1 MFIQLTNGILRNL
14 QKLNFWILISFL
26 VSLGFVIQF
35 KFLDDSVGHNQK
47 YNTVVSDGKGYYA
60 YLPAI
65 FIYND
70 LNFGFNQT
78 VEKHDHP
85 ETWYT
90 DYRYKLDKK
99 RIFTKYYVGTAIAY
113 SPFFLVA
120 HGWSLL
126 MGWQADG
133 YTAVYHGSV
142 LIAALFYMVITMI
155 FIGRILDFFSINHW
169 IKVLCIV
176 GTYFGTNWFYYAT
189 WEASLS
195 HIYSA
200 GAISAFLYYNIL
212 FMKTNSRRWGLVVGV
227 LLGFIVLLR
236 PLNVL
241 VILFLPL
248 FHKNFSIF
256 LVWFKSLFAKPLVL
270 GLSFIAF
277 LATISIQFII
287 YKIQIDQ
294 WYIYAYLNEG
304 FNFLRP
310 HLIDFLFSF
319 RKGFFVYTPIFL
331 LSLVGLFYWF
341 KSTFFHAFWWLL
353 SMIILTYVLSSW
365 HMWWYGGTFGTR
377 VLIEYYIIW
386 IIPLAILFQKTKG
399 NAKTTFIIIFFFFIF
414 NGVLQQYQYRKGI
427 IHYEDMNWQKYKD
440 ALLYPIIP

>member
-1 MFIQLTNGILRNL
+1 M
-14 QKLNFWILISFL
+14 
-26 VSLGFVIQF
+26 
-35 KFLDDSVGHNQK
+35 
-47 YNTVVSDGKGYYA
+47 
-60 YLPAI
+60 
-65 FIYND
+65 
-70 LNFGFNQT
+70 
-78 VEKHDHP
+78 
-85 ETWYT
+85 
-90 DYRYKLDKK
+90 
-99 RIFTKYYVGTAIAY
+99 
-113 SPFFLVA
+113 
-120 HGWSLL
+120 
-126 MGWQADG
+126 
-133 YTAVYHGSV
+133 
-142 LIAALFYMVITMI
+142 
-155 FIGRILDFFSINHW
+155 
-169 IKVLCIV
+169 CI
-176 GTYFGTNWFYYAT
+176 
-189 WEASLS
+189 
-195 HIYSA
+195 
-200 GAISAFLYYNIL
+200 
-212 FMKTNSRRWGLVVGV
+212 RDR
-227 LLGFIVLLR
+227 
-236 PLNVL
+236 
-241 VILFLPL
+241 
-248 FHKNFSIF
+248 
-256 LVWFKSLFAKPLVL
+256 
-270 GLSFIAF
+270 SFIAF